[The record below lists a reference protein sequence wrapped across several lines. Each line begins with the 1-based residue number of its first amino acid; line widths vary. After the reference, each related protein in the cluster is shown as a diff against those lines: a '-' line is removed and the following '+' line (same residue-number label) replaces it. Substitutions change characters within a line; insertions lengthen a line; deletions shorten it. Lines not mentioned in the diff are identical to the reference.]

1 MANHKHGTFLFSC
14 LYTAH
19 IVMLF
24 CMSAGEKC
32 IDIFLQYNGNVTCIL
47 VN

>member
-32 IDIFLQYNGNVTCIL
+32 IDIFYNTMEMWHVYL
-47 VN
+47 